1 MSDITSGST
10 DNLNIPDKAN
20 LPVHVAVIMDGNGRW
35 AKNQGMIRSKGHLE
49 GLKSAKKIAEAA
61 ADLGIKY
68 LTLYVF
74 STENWKRTEQEVGFL
89 MDLIRKHLLNE
100 FDFYKSHHIRIKH
113 IGDINGLP
121 KDIQQEL
128 ISAMND
134 TKDFTDGLTLTLAIN
149 YGGRDE
155 ILRAIKKLNSENKDL
170 STLDE
175 NQLAQSFDIPS
186 LPDVDLL
193 IRTGGEKRLSN
204 FLLWNSAYAEL
215 LFTDT
220 LWPDYNKKEFYD
232 NIIEYQKRT
241 RRFGAVPV

>member
-1 MSDITSGST
+1 MSDITTCST
-10 DNLNIPDKAN
+10 DNLNIPDRAN
-20 LPVHVAVIMDGNGRW
+20 LPQHVAIIMDGNGRW
-35 AKNQGMIRSKGHLE
+35 AQKRGMIRSKGHLE
-49 GLKSAKKIAEAA
+49 GLTSAKKIAEAA

-100 FDFYKSHHIRIKH
+100 FEFYKSHHIKIEH
-113 IGDINGLP
+113 LGDINGLP

-128 ISAMND
+128 ISAKND
-134 TKDFTDGLTLTLAIN
+134 TKDFADGLTLTLAIN

-155 ILRAIKKLNSENKDL
+155 LIRAVKKMASEGKDFG
-170 STLDE
+170 TLEEKDF
-175 NQLAQSFDIPS
+175 AQNFDIPS

-204 FLLWNSAYAEL
+204 FLMWNSAYAEL

-220 LWPDYNKKEFYD
+220 LWPDYNKNEFYD